1 MGMMGDRGRQV
12 RRRRGQTPI
21 GARARHAGPYHFR
34 TSDSHGL
41 PRHVAVMTR
50 VLRPNAALRQT
61 ALDRRGARARSPI
74 SCHEPAARPPLRLSC
89 APRVPHPARALP
101 FRVLVLDT
109 IVCLIHH
116 SSMRAGSRVP
126 RRRQYI
132 EVRFL
137 LHSHPVASV
146 FSCACMMHL
155 IFRVGNERLISFHT
169 PPVARHHDMYVVH
182 TTLLSEAPRR
192 AYDFRRHRRPDW
204 VQR

>member
-1 MGMMGDRGRQV
+1 MAEASPARGPSTKPRNAKGANAEKG
-12 RRRRGQTPI
+12 RPCWSARDDDWP
-21 GARARHAGPYHFR
+21 ARAWPAGLR
-34 TSDSHGL
+34 TS
-41 PRHVAVMTR
+41 
-50 VLRPNAALRQT
+50 
-61 ALDRRGARARSPI
+61 
-74 SCHEPAARPPLRLSC
+74 EPAARPPLRLSC